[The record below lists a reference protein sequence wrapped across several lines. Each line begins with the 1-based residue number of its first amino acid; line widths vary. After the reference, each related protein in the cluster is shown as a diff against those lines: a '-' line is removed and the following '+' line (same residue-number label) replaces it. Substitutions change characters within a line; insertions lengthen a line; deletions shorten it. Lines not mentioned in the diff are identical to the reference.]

1 MLPAKVQEVIK
12 IYQKYW
18 TDKSSSYVETCDSVD
33 MLEAGL
39 ALQARS
45 QGPFLNFQID
55 MKRLQRLNKESGQKV
70 ANVEIEAKRLIAEA
84 STADEVIK
92 AFKSEAC

>member
-1 MLPAKVQEVIK
+1 MLPAKVQAVIK

-39 ALQARS
+39 ALLARS

-55 MKRLQRLNKESGQKV
+55 MRRLQRLNKESGQKV